1 MKKGYLYIMFSTVL
15 FSTMEIMLKMTS
27 GGFRPLQITFLRFL
41 IGALVLLPF
50 AIRSLKKRN
59 YRFQPDDLLYGALTG
74 FCCVLVSMVLYQM
87 AIVYSDAS
95 IVAILFSC
103 NPVFVMLLASLLL
116 REKIYK
122 HSVIS
127 ILISLSGIAVIV
139 NALRASGSLT
149 GTVLS
154 ILAAVTFALYS
165 VLGKKRSDRYG
176 SVAIT
181 CFSFAFGVIEMLIFI
196 LLTRTAGF
204 AAFLTQ
210 LGLETFAY
218 TPILAGLTM
227 DLLPSLLYIGIG
239 VTGFGYAFYFMAMEK
254 TSATTA
260 SLVFFIKPA
269 LAPILAFLILHE
281 PLTPA
286 KITGIVLILIGSLIN
301 FIFHWNKQKEHAN
314 QLKTS

>member
-59 YRFQPDDLLYGALTG
+59 YQFRPGDLLYGALTG

-127 ILISLSGIAVIV
+127 ILISLSGMAVIV
-139 NALRASGSLT
+139 NALHASGSLT

-269 LAPILAFLILHE
+269 LAPILAFLVLHE

-314 QLKTS
+314 ELKTS